1 LENGGGMVK
10 MDEPKVGVFLSDCD
24 GQITKTLNFKDLIK
38 YAKSL
43 PGVVYVKQNKEF
55 SSAAGL
61 TLIKDAIKTKDL
73 NRIVVSADEPI
84 TSLIKISQAV
94 QDSGLNPYLL
104 EVLYLKEHC
113 AVPHKNEPA
122 NATQKAKAMLLA
134 AVEKVKLQ
142 EPIKTLEYPVRK
154 STLIIGGGLA
164 GMQAAIDLTDM
175 GFPVTLV
182 ERLPILGGMASCAG
196 KFFPTDDCAPCVE
209 SPSCGLNGITTTS
222 RKCIY
227 RSGFTEIPNLT
238 ILTNTDVVGVDG
250 VPGDYKVSVET
261 RLRRPHQTSVYPPPF
276 ISLRQQTH
284 AMNQIFDFKGEK
296 ESSTLDVGTIIVAT
310 GFEIY
315 DPSNIKEYNYGV
327 YPNIIDQL
335 ALARMLNGF
344 GPTKG
349 VLRKPSDG
357 KKVNKVVMIQC
368 VGSRDERWNTYCSGI
383 CCMIALK
390 HAKLIKEQFPET
402 DVNICYIDIRSGGKG
417 HEDYYEEAREL
428 GVKFVKGRPTEVFQ
442 DPETDK
448 LIVDVED
455 ALLGK
460 FLELDADLVVLS
472 PAFVPSTGT
481 DTLAELLGLELT
493 DDGFFKEYNAKL
505 RPTETKQRG
514 IYISGANTYPKD
526 TPTTSLHA
534 SSAALKAAKFMR
546 TGVLTKDQKT
556 ALIDADL
563 CGDCEFCP
571 VTCPYDAISEKQV
584 DDEHVIEEVNEL
596 LCEGCGSCVGTCP
609 VNAIELRHLSDQQIV
624 AQINSL
630 VGDGGNDPK
639 VLAFCC
645 SECGGTVLDSAGMSR
660 LQYPSNVRA
669 IKVPCTG
676 MLKIPHFLEAFNAG
690 ADAVMVVGCK
700 EDGCHYEAGSEKA
713 KIKVD
718 FTKRLLGLYGIAPE
732 RIEMFHNVYVEGL
745 DFVNEAKGMTEIVKK
760 LGPLQRQIVE

>member
-1 LENGGGMVK
+1 
-10 MDEPKVGVFLSDCD
+10 MDKPRVGVFLSNCD
-24 GQITKTLNFKDLIK
+24 GQINKTLNFKELIK
-38 YAKSL
+38 YANGL
-43 PGVVYVKQNKEF
+43 AGIVYVKQNKEF

-61 TLIKDAIKTKDL
+61 NLIKEAIKTNDL
-73 NRIVVSADEPI
+73 NRVVVSADELI
-84 TSLIKISQAV
+84 TSMVKISQAV
-94 QDSGLNPYLL
+94 QDVGLNPYLL

-113 AVPHKNEPA
+113 ALPHKKEPA
-122 NATQKAKAMLLA
+122 NATKKAKAMILA

-142 EPIKTLEYPVRK
+142 EPIKTLEFPVRK

-175 GFPVTLV
+175 GFQVTLV
-182 ERLPILGGMASCAG
+182 ERLPVLGGMSSYAG

-209 SPSCGLNGITTTS
+209 SPSCGLNGITNTS

-227 RSGFTEIPNLT
+227 RSGFSEIPNLN
-238 ILTNTDVVGVDG
+238 ILTNSDIVAVEG
-250 VPGDYKVSVET
+250 VPGDYKVTVEK
-261 RLRRPHQTSVYPPPF
+261 RLIRLHSPSAYPPPF
-276 ISLRQQTH
+276 ISLHQQTH
-284 AMNQIFDFKGEK
+284 AMKQIFEYKGKK
-296 ESSTLDVGTIIVAT
+296 ERITLDVGTIIVAT
-310 GFEIY
+310 GFELY

-327 YPNIIDQL
+327 YPDIIDQL

-344 GPTKG
+344 GLTKG
-349 VLRKPSDG
+349 SLIKPSDG
-357 KKVNKVVMIQC
+357 SQVNKVIMIQC
-368 VGSRDERWNTYCSGI
+368 VGSRDERYNTYCSSI

-390 HAKLIKEQFPET
+390 HAKLIKEKFPEIE
-402 DVNICYIDIRSGGKG
+402 VNICYIDIRSGGKG

-428 GVKFVKGRPTEVFQ
+428 GVKFVKGRPSEVFL
-442 DPETDK
+442 DPETEK

-472 PAFVPSTGT
+472 SAFVPSTGT
-481 DTLAELLGLELT
+481 EKLAEVLGLDLSE
-493 DDGFFKEYNAKL
+493 DGFFKEYNAKL

-546 TGVLTKDQKT
+546 TGVITKDQKT
-556 ALIDADL
+556 ALIDSDL

-571 VTCPYDAISEKQV
+571 VICPYEAISLKQL
-584 DDEHVIEEVNEL
+584 DDEHLVAEVNEL
-596 LCEGCGSCVGTCP
+596 LCEGCGTCVGTCP
-609 VNAIELRHLSDQQIV
+609 VNAIELRHLSEKQIL

-630 VGDGGNDPK
+630 VSDGGKDLK

-645 SECGGTVLDSAGMSR
+645 SECGGTVLDSAGMAG

-676 MLKIPHFLEAFNAG
+676 MLKISHYLEAFNAG
-690 ADAVMVVGCK
+690 ADAVMVIGCK

-732 RIEMFHNVYVEGL
+732 RIEMFFNVYIEGL
-745 DFVNEAKGMTEIVKK
+745 DFVNEAKAMTEIVEK
-760 LGPLQRQIVE
+760 LGPLQREIL

>member
-1 LENGGGMVK
+1 MVE
-10 MDEPKVGVFLSDCD
+10 MDKPRVGVFLSNCD
-24 GQITKTLNFKDLIK
+24 GQINKTLNFKELIK
-38 YAKSL
+38 YANGL
-43 PGVVYVKQNKEF
+43 AGIVYVKQNKEF

-61 TLIKDAIKTKDL
+61 NLIKEAIKTNDL
-73 NRIVVSADEPI
+73 NRVVVSADELI
-84 TSLIKISQAV
+84 TSMVKISQAV
-94 QDSGLNPYLL
+94 QDVGLNPYLL

-113 AVPHKNEPA
+113 ALPHKKEPA
-122 NATQKAKAMLLA
+122 NATKKAKAMILA

-142 EPIKTLEYPVRK
+142 EPIKTLEFPVRK

-175 GFPVTLV
+175 GFQVTLV
-182 ERLPILGGMASCAG
+182 ERLPVLGGMSSYAG

-209 SPSCGLNGITTTS
+209 SPSCGLNGITNTS

-227 RSGFTEIPNLT
+227 RSGFSEIPNLN
-238 ILTNTDVVGVDG
+238 ILTNSDIVAVEG
-250 VPGDYKVSVET
+250 VPGDYKVTVEK
-261 RLRRPHQTSVYPPPF
+261 RLIRLHSPSAYPPPF

-284 AMNQIFDFKGEK
+284 AMKQIFEYKGKK
-296 ESSTLDVGTIIVAT
+296 ERITLDVGTIIVAT
-310 GFEIY
+310 GFELY

-327 YPNIIDQL
+327 YPDIIDQL

-344 GPTKG
+344 GLTKG
-349 VLRKPSDG
+349 SLIKPSDG
-357 KKVNKVVMIQC
+357 SQVNKVIMIQC
-368 VGSRDERWNTYCSGI
+368 VGSRDERYNTYCSSI

-390 HAKLIKEQFPET
+390 HAKLIKEKFPEIE
-402 DVNICYIDIRSGGKG
+402 VNICYIDIRSGGKG

-428 GVKFVKGRPTEVFQ
+428 GVKFVKGRPSEIFL
-442 DPETDK
+442 DPETKK

-472 PAFVPSTGT
+472 SAFVPSTGT
-481 DTLAELLGLELT
+481 EKLAEVLGLDLSE
-493 DDGFFKEYNAKL
+493 DGFFKEYNAKL

-546 TGVLTKDQKT
+546 TGVITKDQKT
-556 ALIDADL
+556 ALIDSDL

-571 VTCPYDAISEKQV
+571 VICPYEAISLKQL
-584 DDEHVIEEVNEL
+584 DDEHLVAEVNEL
-596 LCEGCGSCVGTCP
+596 LCEGCGTCVGTCP
-609 VNAIELRHLSDQQIV
+609 VNAIELRHLSEKQIL

-630 VGDGGNDPK
+630 VSDKEKDLK

-645 SECGGTVLDSAGMSR
+645 SECGGTVLDSAGMAG

-676 MLKIPHFLEAFNAG
+676 MLKISHYLEAFNAG
-690 ADAVMVVGCK
+690 ADAVMVIGCK
-700 EDGCHYEAGSEKA
+700 EDGCHYETGSEKA

-732 RIEMFHNVYVEGL
+732 RIEMFFNVYIEGL
-745 DFVNEAKGMTEIVKK
+745 DFVNEAKAMTEIVEK
-760 LGPLQRQIVE
+760 LGPLQREIL

>member
-1 LENGGGMVK
+1 MVE
-10 MDEPKVGVFLSDCD
+10 MDESRVGVFLSDCD
-24 GQITKTLNFKDLIK
+24 GQINKTLNFKELIK
-38 YAKSL
+38 YATGLS
-43 PGVVYVKQNKEF
+43 GVVFVKQNNEF
-55 SSAAGL
+55 SSATGRN
-61 TLIKDAIKTKDL
+61 LIKDAIKTNDL
-73 NRIVVSADEPI
+73 NRVVVSADEPI
-84 TSLIKISQAV
+84 TSMVKISQAV
-94 QDSGLNPYLL
+94 QDVGLNPYLL

-113 AVPHKNEPA
+113 ALPHKNEPA
-122 NATQKAKAMLLA
+122 NATKKAKAMLLA

-142 EPIKTLEYPVRK
+142 EPIKTLEFPVRK

-175 GFPVTLV
+175 GFQVTLI
-182 ERLPILGGMASCAG
+182 ERLPVLGGMASCAG

-209 SPSCGLNGITTTS
+209 SPSCGLNGITNTS

-238 ILTNTDVVGVDG
+238 ILTNSDIVDVEG
-250 VPGDYKVSVET
+250 VPGDYKVTVEK
-261 RLRRPHQTSVYPPPF
+261 RLRRPHITSIYPPPF

-284 AMNQIFDFKGEK
+284 AMKQIFDFKGEK
-296 ESSTLDVGTIIVAT
+296 ERITFDVGTIIAAT

-349 VLRKPSDG
+349 SLIKPSDG
-357 KKVNKVVMIQC
+357 SEVKKVVMIQC
-368 VGSRDERWNTYCSGI
+368 VGSRDERYNSYCSGI

-390 HAKLIKEQFPET
+390 HAKLIKEKFPEI

-417 HEDYYEEAREL
+417 HEDYYEEARDL
-428 GVKFVKGRPTEVFQ
+428 GVTFVKGRPTEVFQ
-442 DPETDK
+442 DPETEM
-448 LIVDVED
+448 LVVDVED

-460 FLELDADLVVLS
+460 FLEIDADLVVLT
-472 PAFVPSTGT
+472 PAFVPSIGT
-481 DTLAELLGLELT
+481 DKLAEVLGLELSE
-493 DDGFFKEYNAKL
+493 DGFFKEYNAKL

-546 TGVLTKDQKT
+546 TGVITKDQKT
-556 ALIDADL
+556 ALIDSDL

-571 VTCPYDAISEKQV
+571 VICPYEAISLKQL
-584 DDEHVIEEVNEL
+584 DDHLIAEVNEL

-609 VNAIELRHLSDQQIV
+609 VNAIELRHLSENQIL

-630 VGDGGNDPK
+630 VSDGGNDLK

-660 LQYPSNVRA
+660 LQYPSTVRA

-732 RIEMFHNVYVEGL
+732 RIEMFHNVYIEGL
-745 DFVNEAKGMTEIVKK
+745 DFVNEVKAMTEIVEK
-760 LGPLQRQIVE
+760 LGPFPRKIVE